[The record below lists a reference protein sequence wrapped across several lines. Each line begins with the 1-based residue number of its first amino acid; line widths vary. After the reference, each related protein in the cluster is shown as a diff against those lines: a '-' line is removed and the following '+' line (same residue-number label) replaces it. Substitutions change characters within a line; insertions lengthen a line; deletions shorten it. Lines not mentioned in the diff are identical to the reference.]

1 RHQGKAVPVAEV
13 AVSLIENFMVFEAS
27 IVTVSASALDAP
39 GNQVVLIFIAKR
51 GHGFNALRA
60 VLFIGLL
67 LVFLEIA
74 SRRQLD
80 SNAALAG
87 FYGDDID
94 SAGQAVDAVDAGGRT
109 A

>member
-1 RHQGKAVPVAEV
+1 VAEV
-13 AVSLIENFMVFEAS
+13 AVSLIEDFMVFEAG

-39 GNQVVLIFIAKR
+39 GNQVILIFVAQR
-51 GHGFNALRA
+51 GHSFDALRA
-60 VLFIGLL
+60 VLLVGLL

-74 SRRQLD
+74 SCCQLD
-80 SNAALAG
+80 GNAALAG
-87 FYGDDID
+87 LYSDDID